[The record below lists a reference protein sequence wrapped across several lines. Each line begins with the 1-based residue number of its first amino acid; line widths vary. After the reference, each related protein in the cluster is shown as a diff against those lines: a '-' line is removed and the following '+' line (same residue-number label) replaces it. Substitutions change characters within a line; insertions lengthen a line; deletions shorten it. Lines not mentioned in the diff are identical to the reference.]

1 MERLRGTDDRNIQI
15 ASSEISNSDRPGV
28 RGCAGLHRVD
38 DGSMTV
44 PQATSLTS
52 AIFDREQ
59 LLVDVVLLIVLGAI
73 HILAWQTPSDTSAK
87 EAAQNGMRAA
97 ATGGLTVAGILIPL
111 SILTIGLSTQQGGI
125 KLSSSV
131 LVDFFVSNVWLLCS
145 LLLGLYVLFV
155 AGVKGYAKNILEYD
169 TVGWAFGLQL
179 IFLGVG
185 VLRLVW
191 GMSAL
196 VNTLV

>member
-1 MERLRGTDDRNIQI
+1 MSVVQA
-15 ASSEISNSDRPGV
+15 ASLLSEIGERW
-28 RGCAGLHRVD
+28 
-38 DGSMTV
+38 
-44 PQATSLTS
+44 
-52 AIFDREQ
+52 Q
-59 LLVDVVLLIVLGAI
+59 LLIDLALVVVFGGI
-73 HILAWQTPSDTSAK
+73 HVAAWTSPRNPSGYK

-111 SILTIGLSTQQGGI
+111 SILTIGLSTQQGGVE
-125 KLSSSV
+125 LPTSV

-145 LLLGLYVLFV
+145 LLFGLYVLFV
-155 AGVKGYAKNILEYD
+155 AGVKGYTTNILED
-169 TVGWAFGLQL
+169 KTVGWAFGLQL

-196 VNTLV
+196 VNALI